1 MSSVLTITIR
11 YPELKRRQHLGLCD
25 VCLLYNSAICV
36 TNVDD
41 TWWLCVVVDTSITN
55 DIIPTATIGFRARRR
70 WVHEIHFKNSVNV
83 FEIDVAIQHLVLM
96 VPNKQAS

>member
-1 MSSVLTITIR
+1 M
-11 YPELKRRQHLGLCD
+11 
-25 VCLLYNSAICV
+25 CLLYDSAICG

-83 FEIDVAIQHLVLM
+83 FEIDVAIHLVLM